1 MEQRQVLIGTSG
13 FSYPAWRGG
22 FYPEKMPPAK
32 MLAYY
37 AERLAAVEINNTFY
51 RMPAAEVLQ
60 RWAAE
65 TPPGFRF
72 SLKSPRQITHDK
84 RLVEVGSA
92 VERLA
97 EVARAL
103 GDKLGPVLFQLPPNQ
118 RKDLPRLDAFLAA
131 LPSGLSAALEF
142 RHVSWF
148 SDDVYD
154 CLRTRRAALCLAESD
169 ELETPLEATAD
180 WGYLRLRRLD
190 YDGAAIARWAAY
202 LRARNWSTAYVFFK
216 HEDAGKGPDAANRL
230 RLALEEVTA

>member
-1 MEQRQVLIGTSG
+1 MERTRVLIGTSG

-51 RMPAAEVLQ
+51 RMPTAEVLQ
-60 RWAAE
+60 RWSEE
-65 TPPGFRF
+65 TPAGFRF
-72 SLKSPRQITHDK
+72 ALKSPRQITHDK
-84 RLVEVGSA
+84 RLVEVGAA
-92 VERLA
+92 VDRLA

-103 GDKLGPVLFQLPPNQ
+103 GEKLGPVLFQLPPNQ
-118 RKDLPRLDAFLAA
+118 RKDLPRLDSFLAA
-131 LPSGLSAALEF
+131 LPAGLQGALEF
-142 RHVSWF
+142 RHASWF

-190 YDGAAIARWAAY
+190 YDQAAIARWASY
-202 LRARNWSTAYVFFK
+202 LQARSWSEAYVFFK

-230 RLALEEVTA
+230 RLALEEVSK

>member
-1 MEQRQVLIGTSG
+1 MERTQVLIGTSG

-51 RMPAAEVLQ
+51 RMPTVEVLQ

-84 RLVEVGSA
+84 RLVEVESA

-97 EVARAL
+97 EVARGL

-118 RKDLPRLDAFLAA
+118 RKDLPRLDAFLAG
-131 LPSGLSAALEF
+131 LPPGLSAALEF
-142 RHVSWF
+142 RHTSWF
-148 SDDVYD
+148 SDEVYD

-169 ELETPLEATAD
+169 ELETPLQATAD
-180 WGYLRLRRLD
+180 WGYLRLRRLE
-190 YDGAAIARWAAY
+190 YDGAAIARWAEY
-202 LRARNWSTAYVFFK
+202 LKARSWSTAYVFFK

>member
-1 MEQRQVLIGTSG
+1 MHVLIGTSG

-22 FYPEKMPPAK
+22 FYPEKMPTTK

-51 RMPAAEVLQ
+51 RMPTAEVLS

-84 RLVEVGSA
+84 RLADTAAA

-103 GDKLGPVLFQLPPNQ
+103 GDKLGPVLFQLPPFL
-118 RKDLPRLDAFLAA
+118 RKDLPLLEAFLAA
-131 LPSGLSAALEF
+131 LPAGLSAALEF
-142 RHVSWF
+142 RHLSWF

-154 CLRTRRAALCLAESD
+154 CLRARRAALCIAESD
-169 ELETPLEATAD
+169 EMETPLEATAD
-180 WGYLRLRRLD
+180 WGYLRLRRTD
-190 YDGAAIARWAAY
+190 YDDVAIGRWAEHLQAQP
-202 LRARNWSTAYVFFK
+202 WTCAYVFFK
-216 HEDAGKGPDAANRL
+216 HEDAGKGPAAANRL
-230 RLALEEVTA
+230 REMLAVAETPA